1 LKNGNRLYL
10 GRLREHVERGYLKE
24 PVALREALGIAGK
37 RGWITRCI
45 NNARRGAPL
54 AGSMAMVKRRLDHMI
69 GSWALVHG
77 SVSFGMFLFLMR

>member
-10 GRLREHVERGYLKE
+10 GRLREHVERGYLNE
-24 PVALREALGIAGK
+24 TIVAGQSLGIAGK

-45 NNARRGAPL
+45 NNARRRPPL
-54 AGSMAMVKRRLDHMI
+54 AGSMATAKRRLDHMI

-77 SVSFGMFLFLMR
+77 SVSFGMFLFLLR